1 MTLFVAFGLF
11 LRRSNEQILFLF
23 NVIPDRHE
31 CESEIEHDRKGPRES
46 EIDGVQS
53 FQVLDEDQDK
63 ADGEKSKAQLGFG
76 RLVHIF
82 FSSLQNVNLTSKRLG
97 FWFLNKGENLKSK
110 VPDYQRVHAGCD
122 LWG

>member
-11 LRRSNEQILFLF
+11 LWRSNEQILF

-31 CESEIEHDRKGPRES
+31 CESDIEHDRKRPRES

-76 RLVHIF
+76 CLVHTF
-82 FSSLQNVNLTSKRLG
+82 FSSLQNVNLTSKRFVVLV
-97 FWFLNKGENLKSK
+97 FKKTECKIKS
-110 VPDYQRVHAGCD
+110 PR
-122 LWG
+122 

>member
-76 RLVHIF
+76 RLVHTF
-82 FSSLQNVNLTSKRLG
+82 FSSLQNVNWTSKRFVVLV
-97 FWFLNKGENLKSK
+97 FKKKN
-110 VPDYQRVHAGCD
+110 RM
-122 LWG
+122 